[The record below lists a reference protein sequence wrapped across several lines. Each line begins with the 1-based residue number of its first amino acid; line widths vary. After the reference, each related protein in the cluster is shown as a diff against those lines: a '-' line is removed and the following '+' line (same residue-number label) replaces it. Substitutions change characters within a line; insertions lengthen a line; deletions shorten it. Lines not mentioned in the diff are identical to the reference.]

1 MPVRTSPVMAM
12 MIRTV
17 STFTF
22 NGFFSVVDGFCFP
35 ADDVSVFCVDLKFIL
50 YLRIVGFPFIKRYAV
65 VIVRMDVDVSGINAR
80 DFVHDGLFCCLD
92 GNAALCCLR
101 CAGRV
106 LGICRAIL

>member
-1 MPVRTSPVMAM
+1 MVYPVPDRDAGQETSPVMAM

-50 YLRIVGFPFIKRYAV
+50 YLRIVGFPLIERDSV
-65 VIVRMDVDVSGINAR
+65 VIVRMDVDVSGIDAR
-80 DFVHDGLFCCLD
+80 DPVHDGLFCCLD
-92 GNAALCCLR
+92 GNTARCCL
-101 CAGRV
+101 
-106 LGICRAIL
+106 